1 MTWEFFDAAG
11 PFLDAAGD
19 ALRANPVEASVVST
33 MAEREQREGAPDLPH
48 RWFAVAGGDE
58 ITGVAMRTAPF
69 VPYPP
74 FLLAMP
80 DELAV
85 ELADVLLGR
94 GEPVEG
100 VNGGLPA
107 ARVFAERVADATEST
122 VRTVMHT
129 RLFELTE
136 LTPPGPAEG
145 TLRRVDTGDVDDLQ
159 QVTAWTAAFHRD
171 ADAQAGR
178 GPGDSAPEAPMT
190 EQRLRS
196 LAARTWF
203 WEVDGEVV
211 HMTGLNPPAFGVA
224 RIGPV
229 YTPPRWRGN
238 GYAASTVAA
247 LSQQVLDAGDRVC
260 LYTDQANPVS
270 NALYE
275 RLGYRP
281 VVDNV
286 QLRM

>member
-19 ALRANPVEASVVST
+19 ALRANPVEASVVAT

-58 ITGVAMRTAPF
+58 ITGIAMRTAPF

-178 GPGDSAPEAPMT
+178 GPGDSEPEAPMT

-286 QLRM
+286 QLCM

>member
-1 MTWEFFDAAG
+1 MG
-11 PFLDAAGD
+11 VLRRGRPVPRRSGD
-19 ALRANPVEASVVST
+19 ALRANPVEASVVAT

-58 ITGVAMRTAPF
+58 ITGIAMRTAPF

-136 LTPPGPAEG
+136 LTPPEPAEG
-145 TLRRVDTGDVDDLQ
+145 SLRRVDPSDVDDLQ

-178 GPGDSAPEAPMT
+178 GPGDSEPEAPMT

-275 RLGYRP
+275 RLGYHP

>member
-1 MTWEFFDAAG
+1 MTWDFFDAAG

-19 ALRANPVEASVVST
+19 ALRANPVEASVVAT

-58 ITGVAMRTAPF
+58 ITGIAMRTAPF

-136 LTPPGPAEG
+136 LTPPEPAEG
-145 TLRRVDTGDVDDLQ
+145 SLRRVDTGDVDDLQ

-178 GPGDSAPEAPMT
+178 GPGDSEPEAPMT

-281 VVDNV
+281 VVENV

>member
-19 ALRANPVEASVVST
+19 ALRANPVEASVVAT
-33 MAEREQREGAPDLPH
+33 MAEREQREGAPALPH
-48 RWFAVAGGDE
+48 RWFAVAGGE
-58 ITGVAMRTAPF
+58 QITGIAMRTAPF

-107 ARVFAERVADATEST
+107 ARVFAERVAEATAST

-136 LTPPGPAEG
+136 LTPPEPAEG
-145 TLRRVDTGDVDDLQ
+145 SLRRVDTGDVDDLQ

-178 GPGDSAPEAPMT
+178 RPGEGEPEAPMT

-203 WEVDGEVV
+203 WELDGEVV

-224 RIGPV
+224 RIAPV

-247 LSQQVLDAGDRVC
+247 LSQRVLDAGDRVC

>member
-19 ALRANPVEASVVST
+19 ALRANPVEASVVAT

-58 ITGVAMRTAPF
+58 ITGIAMRTAPF

-136 LTPPGPAEG
+136 LTPPEPAEG
-145 TLRRVDTGDVDDLQ
+145 SLRRVDPSDVDDLQ

-203 WEVDGEVV
+203 WEVDSEVV

>member
-19 ALRANPVEASVVST
+19 ALRANPVEASVVAT

-136 LTPPGPAEG
+136 LTPPEPAEG
-145 TLRRVDTGDVDDLQ
+145 SLRRVDTGDVDDLQ

-178 GPGDSAPEAPMT
+178 GPGDSEPEAPMT

>member
-58 ITGVAMRTAPF
+58 ITGIAMRTAPF

-136 LTPPGPAEG
+136 LTPPEPAEG
-145 TLRRVDTGDVDDLQ
+145 SLRRVDPSDVDDLQ

-171 ADAQAGR
+171 ADAQAGDR
-178 GPGDSAPEAPMT
+178 KS
-190 EQRLRS
+190 
-196 LAARTWF
+196 
-203 WEVDGEVV
+203 VV
-211 HMTGLNPPAFGVA
+211 
-224 RIGPV
+224 
-229 YTPPRWRGN
+229 
-238 GYAASTVAA
+238 
-247 LSQQVLDAGDRVC
+247 
-260 LYTDQANPVS
+260 
-270 NALYE
+270 
-275 RLGYRP
+275 
-281 VVDNV
+281 
-286 QLRM
+286 

>member
-1 MTWEFFDAAG
+1 MTWEFFDTAG
-11 PFLDAAGD
+11 PFLEVAGD
-19 ALRANPVEASVVST
+19 ALRANPVEASVVAT

-48 RWFAVAGGDE
+48 RWYAVAGGEE

-69 VPYPP
+69 APYPP

-107 ARVFAERVADATEST
+107 ARVFAERVADATEAA

-136 LTPPGPAEG
+136 LTPPEPAEG
-145 TLRRVDTGDVDDLQ
+145 SLRRVDTDDVDDLQ

-178 GPGDSAPEAPMT
+178 GPGEGEPEAPMT

-229 YTPPRWRGN
+229 YTPSRWRGN

-247 LSQQVLDAGDRVC
+247 LSQQVLDAGYRVC

-281 VVDNV
+281 LVDNV

>member
-1 MTWEFFDAAG
+1 MTWEFFDDASA
-11 PFLDAAGD
+11 FLAVASD
-19 ALRANPVEASVVST
+19 ALRANPVEASVIAT

-48 RWFAVAGGDE
+48 HWYAVAGGEE
-58 ITGVAMRTAPF
+58 ITGIAMRTAPF
-69 VPYPP
+69 APYPP

-80 DELAV
+80 DALAI

-107 ARVFAERVADATEST
+107 AQVFADRVAAATERT
-122 VRTVMHT
+122 VTTVMHT

-136 LTPPGPAEG
+136 LVPPRTAKG
-145 TLRRVDTGDVDDLQ
+145 TLRQADPADVDDLQ

-171 ADAQAGR
+171 ADEQAGR
-178 GPGDSAPEAPMT
+178 RAGEGEPAAPLTEA
-190 EQRLRS
+190 RLRA
-196 LAARTWF
+196 LTRRMWF
-203 WEVDGEVV
+203 WEVDGEPV

-229 YTPPRWRGN
+229 YTPPRSRGN

-247 LSQQVLDAGDRVC
+247 LSQRVLDAGDRVC

>member
-19 ALRANPVEASVVST
+19 ALRANPVEASVVAT

-58 ITGVAMRTAPF
+58 ITGIAMRTAPF

-136 LTPPGPAEG
+136 LTPPEPAEG
-145 TLRRVDTGDVDDLQ
+145 SLRRVDTGDVDDLQ

-178 GPGDSAPEAPMT
+178 GPGDSEPEAPMT

>member
-19 ALRANPVEASVVST
+19 ALRANPVEASVVAT

-58 ITGVAMRTAPF
+58 ITGIAMRTAPF

-136 LTPPGPAEG
+136 LTPPEPAEG
-145 TLRRVDTGDVDDLQ
+145 SLRRVDPSDVDDLQ

-178 GPGDSAPEAPMT
+178 GPGDSEPEAPMT